1 MTVDD
6 GVKSPLGT
14 IVFNDGSHPVLQAS
28 VQNLHCRRAPHNA
41 AGGIEHRHARPQFRQ
56 VKWPRRAREHVRCT
70 YHAATLELMSV
81 PACPPPNPTAS
92 PWRRMAEQA
101 FSRAAGAP
109 LIGGNAVDLL
119 IDAAAHFDEWERRVA
134 TAKHYIFLENYI
146 IRNDTIGRR
155 LRDALAARAASG
167 VRVCVVRD
175 WLGCFGT
182 DGGSFWKPLLD
193 AGGEVR
199 SYNPPRFSSPL
210 GWISRDHRKLLVVD
224 DDYACIS
231 GVCVSQKWLGDPEKQ
246 VPPWRDTGVSLR
258 GPAVAELAH
267 VFADIWS
274 QLGKPLPVELV
285 QPPMAEAGA
294 VHVRVIA
301 TQPSTAGL
309 FRLDQLIA
317 AMARERLWLAD
328 AYFVGLPPYVQ
339 ALAAAA
345 RDGVD
350 VRLLVPGTSDIPAV
364 ARMSQ
369 SGYRPLLEA
378 GVRVFEWNGSMMHAK
393 TAVADARW
401 ARVGSSNL
409 NIASWIG
416 NCEIDLAVED
426 LDFAARMEHQYLIDL
441 DNATEIVLK
450 RRKPRKSGRR
460 RRAQGGSSSRAAAGV
475 MRLAHSVGSALGNQ
489 RVLGPAEAGSLPWA
503 AASLIVLAVLGVR
516 WPWLLAWPLSAGAGL
531 LGLSLLTRYLQT
543 RRRAVK
549 PPPRQDE
556 HEESAPTP

>member
-1 MTVDD
+1 M
-6 GVKSPLGT
+6 P
-14 IVFNDGSHPVLQAS
+14 
-28 VQNLHCRRAPHNA
+28 
-41 AGGIEHRHARPQFRQ
+41 
-56 VKWPRRAREHVRCT
+56 
-70 YHAATLELMSV
+70 EL
-81 PACPPPNPTAS
+81 ACPPPAPPAS

-109 LIGGNAVDLL
+109 LVGGNAVELL
-119 IDAAAHFDEWERRVA
+119 IDAAIHFETWEREIAAAQRAV
-134 TAKHYIFLENYI
+134 FFENYI
-146 IRNDTIGRR
+146 IRDDAIGRR
-155 LRDALAARAASG
+155 LRDVFVERAAAG
-167 VRVCVVRD
+167 VRVCILRD
-175 WLGCFGT
+175 WLGCLGL
-182 DGGSFWKPLLD
+182 DGRRFWQPLLD

-224 DDYACIS
+224 NAFACIS
-231 GVCVSQKWLGDPEKQ
+231 GVCLSQKWLGDPAKQ
-246 VPPWRDTGVSLR
+246 IAPWRDTGVALR
-258 GPAVAELAH
+258 GPAVGELVHAFAEL
-267 VFADIWS
+267 WS
-274 QLGKPLPVELV
+274 QLGTPLPAELL
-285 QPPMAEAGA
+285 QGAGTVA
-294 VHVRVIA
+294 GEIDVRVIA

-328 AYFVGLPPYVQ
+328 AYFVGLSPYVQ
-339 ALAAAA
+339 ALVAAA

-364 ARMSQ
+364 ARLSQ

-426 LDFAARMEHQYLIDL
+426 RGFAAQMEAQYRHDL
-441 DNATEIVLK
+441 GNATEIVLK
-450 RRKPRKSGRR
+450 RRKVEKIARRGGR
-460 RRAQGGSSSRAAAGV
+460 AHGGSSSRAAAGA

-489 RVLGPAEAGSLPWA
+489 RVLGRAEAGALPWVA
-503 AASLIVLAVLGVR
+503 LSLLALTVIGLR
-516 WPWLLAWPLSAGAGL
+516 WPWLLAWPLSVLAGL
-531 LGLSLLTRYLQT
+531 LGLSLLARYLQT
-543 RRRAVK
+543 RRRNVAPQPAK
-549 PPPRQDE
+549 ESRDE
-556 HEESAPTP
+556 PAQSS